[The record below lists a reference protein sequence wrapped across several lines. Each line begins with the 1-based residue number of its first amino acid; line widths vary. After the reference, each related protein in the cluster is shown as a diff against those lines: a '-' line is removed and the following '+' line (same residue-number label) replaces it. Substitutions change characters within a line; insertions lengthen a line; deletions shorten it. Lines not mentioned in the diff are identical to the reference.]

1 MFAKRAG
8 GGAAFVWL
16 FSVCTS
22 LLYAPVA
29 AFVFYQQRPEL
40 GFWAFIFIAGSG
52 LLHIA
57 YFVTLQRGYSV
68 GDLSL
73 IYPLARGTG
82 PFLSTLLAILIFKER
97 PTALALAG
105 AALIIFSV
113 FLLAGGTRLFQASQ
127 SLKTRTAIRYGLMT
141 GFLISIYT
149 LWDSYAVAVLLIPP
163 IIFDWSSNLLR
174 SLALTPT
181 AVNNWAQVKQ
191 HWQTHKL
198 ELFMV
203 ALLSPLSYIL
213 VLTALSFSPVSYIAP
228 ARELSILIGAI
239 MGASLLKEGD
249 AKRRLF
255 AAFLIVLGVVFLALG

>member
-1 MFAKRAG
+1 MFAKRAS

-16 FSVCTS
+16 FSVGTTI
-22 LLYAPVA
+22 LYAPVS
-29 AFVFYQQRPEL
+29 AFVFFQQRPEL
-40 GFWAFIFIAGSG
+40 SFWAIVFIVGSG

-57 YFVTLQRGYSV
+57 YFVTLQRGYNV

-82 PFLSTLLAILIFKER
+82 PFLSTLLAILILKER
-97 PTALALAG
+97 PSALALAG
-105 AALIIFSV
+105 AALIILSV
-113 FLLAGGTRLFQASQ
+113 FLLAGGTRLFQPRQ
-127 SLKTRTAIRYGLMT
+127 SLKSRTAIRYGLMT
-141 GFLISIYT
+141 GFLIAIYT

-181 AVNNWAQVKQ
+181 AVSNWSQVKH
-191 HWQTHKL
+191 HWQKHKL

-255 AAFLIVLGVVFLALG
+255 AAFLIVLGVIFLALG